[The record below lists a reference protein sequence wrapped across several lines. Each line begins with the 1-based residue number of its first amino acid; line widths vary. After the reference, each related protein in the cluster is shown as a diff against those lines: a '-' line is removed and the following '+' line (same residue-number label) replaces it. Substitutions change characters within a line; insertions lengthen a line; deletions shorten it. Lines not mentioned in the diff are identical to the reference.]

1 MQFSEYMKKAS
12 LVGAFF
18 VSVVCSLSVQAFCP
32 APERLPQVAVAQ
44 VIDGDTLRLTDGRSV
59 RLIGLNTPE
68 LGRKGRVAEPLADA
82 ARNHLQQLVKASDGR
97 LGLRMGREARDRYGR
112 VLAHAYDVQGNNLEA
127 ALLAQGLGF
136 FVAVAPNTELVD
148 CHRAAE
154 AQARQQH
161 RGLWKRPP
169 LRHAREIRAGG
180 FALVEGR
187 VERVER
193 NRGGLWIE
201 LDGPLVLHVPLRDV
215 AAFAALQASLRG
227 ARIEARGWV
236 VDRGSRTR
244 RDQARWLM
252 RLSHPAAL
260 DVRR

>member
-1 MQFSEYMKKAS
+1 MQFSECMKKAS

-18 VSVVCSLSVQAFCP
+18 VSVTCSLSVQAFCP
-32 APERLPQVAVAQ
+32 APERLPQFAVAQ

-68 LGRKGRVAEPLADA
+68 LGRKGRAAEPLADA
-82 ARNHLQQLVKASDGR
+82 ARSHLQQLVKASDGR
-97 LGLRMGREARDRYGR
+97 LGLRMGGEARDRYGR
-112 VLAHAYDVQGNNLEA
+112 VLAHAYDAQGNNLEA

-148 CHRAAE
+148 CHRTAE

-161 RGLWKRPP
+161 LGLWKRPL
-169 LRHAREIRAGG
+169 LRQAREIRAGG

-193 NRGGLWIE
+193 NRWGGCGSSLTDRWCCTC
-201 LDGPLVLHVPLRDV
+201 RY
-215 AAFAALQASLRG
+215 AMSQRSLRCRRRCEVRESRRAAG
-227 ARIEARGWV
+227 WSIVARG
-236 VDRGSRTR
+236 RAAIR
-244 RDQARWLM
+244 RAG
-252 RLSHPAAL
+252 
-260 DVRR
+260 

>member
-1 MQFSEYMKKAS
+1 
-12 LVGAFF
+12 

-136 FVAVAPNTELVD
+136 FVAV
-148 CHRAAE
+148 
-154 AQARQQH
+154 
-161 RGLWKRPP
+161 
-169 LRHAREIRAGG
+169 
-180 FALVEGR
+180 
-187 VERVER
+187 
-193 NRGGLWIE
+193 
-201 LDGPLVLHVPLRDV
+201 
-215 AAFAALQASLRG
+215 
-227 ARIEARGWV
+227 
-236 VDRGSRTR
+236 
-244 RDQARWLM
+244 
-252 RLSHPAAL
+252 
-260 DVRR
+260 